1 MKLKLIKA
9 IFIILGCYL
18 AFCLVFRT
26 NYHHR
31 TAADYQKIINKLHVN
46 LPDVASVESCDNY
59 DRGASRWDCLEHM
72 ITFATPLSEK
82 TIIQLERKAARSW
95 NKWYKECRQTSML
108 YTYRS
113 EESWESDAFFY
124 HCDIID
130 DLEVDNDCMYIE
142 YYVDEDEVIFNI
154 LKYLGLIILWGIIF
168 PITML
173 ILKKTSNED
182 NE

>member
-31 TAADYQKIINKLHVN
+31 TAADYQKIIDNLHVK
-46 LPDVASVESCDNY
+46 LPDIADVESWDNY
-59 DRGASRWDCLEHM
+59 DRGASRWDCLEYV

-82 TIIQLERKAARSW
+82 TIKQLERKAARSW
-95 NKWYKECRQTSML
+95 NKWYRECRQTSML

-113 EESWESDAFFY
+113 EESWDSDAYFY
-124 HCDIID
+124 QCVIVD
-130 DLEVDNDCMYIE
+130 DLEKENDYLYIE
-142 YYVDEDEVIFNI
+142 YYIDEDEVIFSI
-154 LKYLGLIILWGIIF
+154 LKYLGLIILWGIIY
-168 PITML
+168 PITMS
-173 ILKKTSNED
+173 IVKRVSNED

>member
-18 AFCLVFRT
+18 AYCLVFRT

-72 ITFATPLSEK
+72 ISFASPLSEK
-82 TIIQLERKAARSW
+82 TIMQLERKAARFW
-95 NKWYKECRQTSML
+95 NKWYKECRQTSVL

-113 EESWESDAFFY
+113 EESWESDEYFY
-124 HCDIID
+124 QFVIVD
-130 DLEVDNDCMYIE
+130 DLVEHNDYLYVE
-142 YYVDEDEVIFNI
+142 YYIDEDEVIFNI
-154 LKYLGLIILWGIIF
+154 LKYFLIRL
-168 PITML
+168 L
-173 ILKKTSNED
+173 YSVL
-182 NE
+182 

>member
-1 MKLKLIKA
+1 
-9 IFIILGCYL
+9 
-18 AFCLVFRT
+18 
-26 NYHHR
+26 
-31 TAADYQKIINKLHVN
+31 
-46 LPDVASVESCDNY
+46 
-59 DRGASRWDCLEHM
+59 
-72 ITFATPLSEK
+72 
-82 TIIQLERKAARSW
+82 
-95 NKWYKECRQTSML
+95 ML

-130 DLEVDNDCMYIE
+130 DLEEDNDCMYIE

-154 LKYLGLIILWGIIF
+154 LKYFGLILLWGIIF

>member
-1 MKLKLIKA
+1 MKLKLIKT

-31 TAADYQKIINKLHVN
+31 TAADYQKIINTLHVN
-46 LPDVASVESCDNY
+46 LPDIASVESCDNY
-59 DRGASRWDCLEHM
+59 DRGASRWDCLEHL

-113 EESWESDAFFY
+113 KESWESDAFFY

-130 DLEVDNDCMYIE
+130 DLEEDNDCMYIE

-154 LKYLGLIILWGIIF
+154 LKYFGLILLWGIIF